1 MYLAG
6 TSTPSQVSWIGSVQ
20 VFLLFALSLPAGKL
34 FDDGYF
40 HPMMISASVLYVFR
54 CRVPPFPLSVSVPVS
69 VPADA
74 LN

>member
-54 CRVPPFPLSVSVPVS
+54 CRLSPPSLSRVSANTHS
-69 VPADA
+69 AD
-74 LN
+74 

>member
-1 MYLAG
+1 M
-6 TSTPSQVSWIGSVQ
+6 SWIGSVQ

-54 CRVPPFPLSVSVPVS
+54 CRVPPSRLESRVSAATFS
-69 VPADA
+69 
-74 LN
+74 